1 MREYDYIVI
10 GAGIIGLAVA
20 NEILEKEPNSKLLII
35 EKEADVGFGQTG
47 NNSGVL
53 HSGIYYNPRS
63 LKSKLCVQGKRLWEE
78 YCKTHALPLENTGKL
93 IVATR
98 DSELKELERLR
109 NYARSINLSIEYWD
123 AKKIK
128 EVGGNGKNGIYIPST
143 KSIDFRLA
151 LHFLK
156 TDILEKGGQI
166 FFREEVDRLEKK
178 LIRTK
183 SGLHLTANNIVV
195 SVGINV
201 DKLMPNKNYFMFG
214 FTGVYFKSKKLR
226 NSNVLIYPAPNPT
239 LPFLGIHTC
248 KGDKKIE
255 YFGPSAVPS
264 FRNTPI
270 SFYGSPYFFRLGWYR
285 LLLKYWKFGLKEI
298 FTWLFKPLFKRQIE
312 KVVTHKVKKLI
323 HGFSGT
329 RAQCISSKGDLVDD
343 FVIEKKG
350 DILTLRNVPSPAATS
365 ALAIAKHIYSKYY
378 AQTK

>member
-10 GAGIIGLAVA
+10 GGGIIGLSVA
-20 NEILEKEPNSKLLII
+20 NEILEQEPYSKLLLI
-35 EKEADVGFGQTG
+35 EKEADVGFAQTG

-78 YCKTHALPLENTGKL
+78 YCKTHKLPIENTGKL
-93 IVATR
+93 IVATQVG
-98 DSELKELERLR
+98 ELKELERLR
-109 NYARSINLSIEYWD
+109 NNARSINLSIEYWD
-123 AKKIK
+123 SKKIK
-128 EVGGNGKNGIYIPST
+128 EVGGKGKHGIYIPST

-151 LHFLK
+151 LHSLK
-156 TDILEKGGQI
+156 TEIIKKGAQIL
-166 FFREEVDRLEKK
+166 FREEVDRLEKN

-183 SGLHLTANNIVV
+183 SGLHFTANNVVV
-195 SVGINV
+195 STGINV
-201 DKLMPNKNYFMFG
+201 DTLAPSKNYFMFG

-270 SFYGSPYFFRLGWYR
+270 SFSGGPYFLRLGWYR
-285 LLLKYWKFGLKEI
+285 VLFKYWKFGLKEI
-298 FTWLFKPLFKRQIE
+298 LTWLFTSSFKRQVK
-312 KVVTHKVKKLI
+312 KVVNYKIKKLI
-323 HGFSGT
+323 RGFSGT

-343 FVIEKKG
+343 FIIEKNG
-350 DILTLRNVPSPAATS
+350 EILILRNVPSPAATS
-365 ALAIAKHIYSKYY
+365 SLAIAKHIYSKYY
-378 AQTK
+378 AQEN